1 MPENTSCVLIALDPS
16 DQEYIYV
23 KSRIEHSLKPVNVTQ
38 SGSLAGQYQR
48 IIKIERVQ
56 NTVLYAQFVARKKS
70 MDQKNSADTV
80 NELELFHGCPRDVAY
95 KISHQGFNRS
105 FAGRNGSVYICIT
118 YYNYNII
125 RQ

>member
-1 MPENTSCVLIALDPS
+1 MSENISCVLVALDPS
-16 DQEYIYV
+16 DQEYVYV
-23 KSRIEHSLKPVNVTQ
+23 KSRIEHSLEPSTQ
-38 SGSLAGQYQR
+38 PGSLAGQYQR

-70 MDQKNSADTV
+70 MDQKKNSADTV

-105 FAGRNGSVYICIT
+105 FAGRNGSVHYIGT
-118 YYNYNII
+118 
-125 RQ
+125 